1 MHTADSNITEI
12 LLHGSLT
19 GNSDVAVRHA
29 KAGSPAAYYEAV
41 AKERG
46 VSQPLDDLLG
56 LPPAERNK
64 FSVLRAAAAQLPEG
78 RHLGGFEKDVDA
90 FVAQR
95 TGLVAHGQWA
105 PLGAISRDF
114 NVSTSSEAGN
124 LVGVARY
131 GDAARDPAR
140 PVTVLGSLPI
150 TVLHGLRATTS
161 VPTFISTSA
170 PTVNSE
176 IAAATEILSATAS
189 ADLSPFTVRVIATF
203 ARQALIQS
211 TVDLEKGFQRQ
222 LSAAAL
228 STLERL
234 VLGGTGS
241 GGEPTGIVR
250 RSDVNIIGAGT
261 DGAALT
267 WTHLTSM
274 EKAALL
280 ANVAPGGAA
289 FITNP
294 KVGGAMRTTTR
305 GTNLDFLMPENHAM
319 GYPVLTTTNVPS
331 DLTKGSGSNLSAAIF
346 SADWSQLCLGF
357 YGAGFDVTVDPIT
370 RADRGEVRVI
380 CSLTFG
386 FGMLRPTAF
395 SVMRD
400 IVAA

>member
-1 MHTADSNITEI
+1 MHVVDSNINEI

-29 KAGSPAAYYEAV
+29 KAGNPSAYYDAL

-46 VSQPLDDLLG
+46 AFRPLDDLLG

-78 RHLGGFEKDVDA
+78 HHLGGFERDVDA
-90 FVAQR
+90 LVTQR
-95 TGLVAHGQWA
+95 TGLVANGIWM
-105 PLGAISRDF
+105 PFGAVSRDF
-114 NVSTSSEAGN
+114 SVGTASEAGN

-140 PVTVLGSLPI
+140 PVTVLGSLPV

-170 PTVNSE
+170 PTVSSE
-176 IAAATEILSATAS
+176 IAAATEILTATAS
-189 ADLSPFTVRVIATF
+189 ADLSPITVRVIATF
-203 ARQALIQS
+203 ARQALLQS
-211 TVDLEKGFQRQ
+211 SVDLEKGFQRQ
-222 LSAAAL
+222 LSAASL

-234 VLGGTGS
+234 VLAGTGS
-241 GGEPTGIVR
+241 DGEPTGIVR
-250 RSDVNIIGAGT
+250 RSDVNIVSAGA

-267 WTHLTSM
+267 WPHLASM
-274 EKAALL
+274 EKSAAL
-280 ANVAPGGAA
+280 ANVAPGAAA

-294 KVGGAMRTTTR
+294 KVTAAMRTTQR
-305 GTNLDFLMPENHAM
+305 GTGLDYLMPTDHAL
-319 GYPVLTTTNVPS
+319 GYPVLTTTNMPS

-380 CSLTFG
+380 ASLTFG
-386 FGMLRPTAF
+386 FGLLRPTAF
-395 SVMRD
+395 SVMKD
-400 IVAA
+400 IVAS